1 MFIISYIPDA
11 ITKDYFIPDEKMA
24 KIFGSGTLMEGWET
38 VSNLEK
44 TPSPHLFEI
53 FRENETPNWLEL
65 NRPVK
70 LAKELA
76 DIVGVREASH
86 VECVHKVWAYAK
98 EHNLIQDHTHILP
111 DNKLDKVLIC
121 ERDLITGYA
130 VWSRCKIIM

>member
-76 DIVGVREASH
+76 DIVGVRKASH
-86 VECVHKVWAYAK
+86 VECVHKVWAYVK